1 MKKKHAPLQD
11 SVGRYMRE
19 ISLPMFLQIQSVS
32 QPGYIFVSFVSERA
46 CVISVTLF
54 KCSIAKSDVGF
65 F

>member
-1 MKKKHAPLQD
+1 
-11 SVGRYMRE
+11 MRE

-54 KCSIAKSDVGF
+54 KCSIAKSDVLGF